1 MNSPRSALLT
11 TVGRTSADFDASAIA
26 ADLGLRHLDLV
37 SIVPTD
43 TPDEPAPIRRL
54 IAEEPL
60 TDGAALISGTGNVS
74 YDSEAAAALGIPVV
88 FIVDKRGLTEKL
100 AVREAEGYLATV
112 GAVLTEDEVTAE
124 AIAEALTGV
133 DTKPVMSPDYLQ
145 TWLQKKAQ
153 EKTTRIVLPEGDDDR
168 ILQAAHEV
176 LAEGICELIIL
187 GEKET
192 VTSRATE
199 LGLDISRAEIID
211 HLTDPRAE
219 EFAAQFA
226 ELRKKKGVT
235 LEQARETMKDVSYF
249 GTMLV
254 HTGQADGMVSGAS
267 HTTAHTIRPSFQII
281 KTKPGTSV
289 VSSIFL
295 MAMRGRLWAFGDC
308 AVNPNPTAEQIGEI
322 AAVSA
327 QTAAAFDID
336 PKVAILSYSTGTSG
350 AGPDVDRAVAAT
362 AKAKEL
368 APDTLIDGPLQFDA
382 AVDPG
387 VAAKKAPE
395 SPVAGKATVMIFP
408 DLEAGNIGYKTAQ
421 RTGGALAIGPILQGL
436 NKPVNDLSRGAT
448 VPDIINTIAITA
460 IQAGETK

>member
-43 TPDEPAPIRRL
+43 APDEPAPIRRL

-60 TDGAALISGTGNVS
+60 ADGAALISGTGNVS
-74 YDSEAAAALGIPVV
+74 YDSEAAAALGIPLV

-100 AVREAEGYLATV
+100 AVRETEGYLATV

-124 AIAEALTGV
+124 AITEAISGV
-133 DTKPVMSPDYLQ
+133 DTTPVMSPDYLQ

-168 ILQAAHEV
+168 ILQAAHGV
-176 LAEGICELIIL
+176 LAEGICELMIL
-187 GEKET
+187 GDKET
-192 VTSRATE
+192 VTSRASA

-368 APDTLIDGPLQFDA
+368 APETLIDGPLQFDA